1 MNDNKGKKLMTACI
15 CIFLSVVFI
24 VSSFIQKRK
33 HSDDKVIQVEQ
44 GTQEETYEAEL
55 YQESGDPIIIY
66 FTNTAEIDE
75 KGALPFKELE
85 QLTEKTQEFLKSKGN
100 KSLELR
106 VIDGSLRKEESV
118 TYFSCEVG
126 TAVLEIGFDENTN
139 KFDFNFREGG
149 N

>member
-1 MNDNKGKKLMTACI
+1 M
-15 CIFLSVVFI
+15 FLSAVFLTT
-24 VSSFIQKRK
+24 SFLQKK
-33 HSDDKVIQVEQ
+33 KISDDKTIQKEQ
-44 GTQEETYEAEL
+44 SKDKEEIEPEL
-55 YQESGDPIIIY
+55 YQESGEPIIIY
-66 FTNTAEIDE
+66 FTNTEEIDE

-100 KSLELR
+100 TSLELR
-106 VIDGSLRKEESV
+106 VIGGSLRKEESV

-139 KFDFNFREGG
+139 KFDFIFREGG

>member
-1 MNDNKGKKLMTACI
+1 M
-15 CIFLSVVFI
+15 FLSAVFLTT
-24 VSSFIQKRK
+24 SFLQKK
-33 HSDDKVIQVEQ
+33 KISDDKTIQKEQ
-44 GTQEETYEAEL
+44 NMDKEDIEPEL
-55 YQESGDPIIIY
+55 YQESGEPIIIY

-100 KSLELR
+100 TSLELR
-106 VIDGSLRKEESV
+106 VIGGSLRKEESV

-139 KFDFNFREGG
+139 KFDFIFREGG

>member
-1 MNDNKGKKLMTACI
+1 MNDKRGKKLIIACI
-15 CIFLSVVFI
+15 CMFLSAVFLTT
-24 VSSFIQKRK
+24 SFLQKK
-33 HSDDKVIQVEQ
+33 KISDDKTIQKEQ
-44 GTQEETYEAEL
+44 SKDKEDIEPEL
-55 YQESGDPIIIY
+55 YQESGEPIIIY

-100 KSLELR
+100 TSLELR
-106 VIDGSLRKEESV
+106 VIGGSLRKEESV

-139 KFDFNFREGG
+139 KFDFIFREGG